1 MANQITLVQKVLI
14 SIIIVFLLLLTLI
27 VLGLLY
33 SNNNKFEWG
42 SVSDWVSCFSSLLTT
57 LIAYR
62 VYKEA
67 PKWIENKHNE
77 TGFEIATSLI
87 TRYDKH
93 VQNIQKIHFD
103 VIRSTISEKD
113 RLDLKND
120 ITVYIYDYFELSSDI
135 LSLKRWR
142 ISIPQE
148 VVDSFGRI
156 SGYYNQATV
165 LTITNSS
172 WDERSNR
179 VSEIEN
185 LLERILLDQ
194 KSLRE
199 KEFDEIFTF
208 PIRK

>member
-14 SIIIVFLLLLTLI
+14 GIIIVFLLLLTLI

-87 TRYDKH
+87 AGYDQH

-103 VIRSTISEKD
+103 VIRSTMSEKD
-113 RLDLKND
+113 RLDLQNN
-120 ITVYIYDYFELSSDI
+120 ITIYMHDYFELASNI
-135 LSLKRWR
+135 LSLRRWR

-148 VVDSFGRI
+148 VKDSFSRI

-165 LTITNSS
+165 LSITNSS
-172 WDERSNR
+172 WNERPNR
-179 VSEIEN
+179 VSDIED
-185 LLERILLDQ
+185 LLQRILSDQ

-208 PIRK
+208 PIKK